1 MAIKIRKKI
10 EEEKVIQADNPEVL
24 PPEGQQE
31 QQAQAE
37 DVAAEVK
44 IPGLDDKFLAT
55 SGSVLQW
62 LMEHRR
68 MVILASC
75 LVIVAALAVIGVKY
89 AREASITSKSEVLTQ
104 AFVTYDALT
113 TAEAQQYEEMRRQY
127 LAQQGIAANTTE
139 VLKSTY
145 TVPNDKMR
153 FVAIEKYLA
162 EKLPEYAGNEI
173 GTTGKLML
181 AGDQARLDHAAN
193 AKTSYDAASLSQQ
206 DDIKVYAK
214 LGQVELLLN
223 DAKFADAIAILD
235 EIMAKHPGMS
245 AFATLEKGR
254 IHEMAGETDKAIAAY
269 ALVSRELGKDS
280 DKTLAMSRLKY
291 LTKDWETYITP
302 AVPAQNNVPQAAL

>member
-1 MAIKIRKKI
+1 
-10 EEEKVIQADNPEVL
+10 
-24 PPEGQQE
+24 
-31 QQAQAE
+31 
-37 DVAAEVK
+37 
-44 IPGLDDKFLAT
+44 
-55 SGSVLQW
+55 
-62 LMEHRR
+62 

-181 AGDQARLDHAAN
+181 AGAQARLDHAAN

>member
-1 MAIKIRKKI
+1 MLSRRQKPNNTKKCD
-10 EEEKVIQADNPEVL
+10 DNTSLSKAL
-24 PPEGQQE
+24 PPIRP
-31 QQAQAE
+31 
-37 DVAAEVK
+37 K
-44 IPGLDDKFLAT
+44 SSNRPIPSPTIRCDLSPSKNTSPKSSPNTPAT
-55 SGSVLQW
+55 
-62 LMEHRR
+62 
-68 MVILASC
+68 
-75 LVIVAALAVIGVKY
+75 
-89 AREASITSKSEVLTQ
+89 KSERPENSCSL
-104 AFVTYDALT
+104 ALKLDST
-113 TAEAQQYEEMRRQY
+113 T
-127 LAQQGIAANTTE
+127 
-139 VLKSTY
+139 
-145 TVPNDKMR
+145 
-153 FVAIEKYLA
+153 
-162 EKLPEYAGNEI
+162 
-173 GTTGKLML
+173 
-181 AGDQARLDHAAN
+181 AN

>member
-181 AGDQARLDHAAN
+181 AGAQARLDHAAN

-206 DDIKVYAK
+206 DDIKVY
-214 LGQVELLLN
+214 
-223 DAKFADAIAILD
+223 AIAILD

>member
-181 AGDQARLDHAAN
+181 AGAQARLDHAAN

-245 AFATLEKGR
+245 ASATLEKGR